1 MYAAR
6 NFFKAHNV
14 SSHPMKDV
22 NGSVEFLSKY
32 TDSLIVCAVLEHF
45 GMDDVDSEPTK
56 NVYDK
61 DTMEPT
67 EYVRKQL
74 NLIVDTFAIHEGPDF
89 TAEPSKLVCPHCKK
103 EYLQL
108 QGLRKHMKNKHN
120 SSGTAV
126 ESSTGKE
133 DSIFNYSCAA
143 LSMCLL
149 WKDFED
155 ARKHGDGERTIR
167 LYKFLMLYFKL
178 ANKTKYTYHSLRLL
192 AQVKC
197 ILSPRLSHQLIWN
210 RCVNNVG
217 HEDTNSEV
225 DRENEHHNRVFKCE
239 CGHFHGKISDASV
252 GRISHSAQACEGLL
266 ALSFTWVFAISLVLV
281 ARRLSDKWPCL
292 KARVGAK
299 PGDINHNNKELS
311 LSFSFYCI
319 SIFITLKNAPLLK
332 KLLHLDPNY
341 CIYLHAPPP
350 FTLSLSLSPSL
361 SISFQSLSLSPLSR
375 SQSLYHLFC
384 F

>member
-45 GMDDVDSEPTK
+45 GMDDVDSEPTR

-126 ESSTGKE
+126 QSSTGKE

-197 ILSPRLSHQLIWN
+197 ILSPKLSHQLIWN

-252 GRISHSAQACEGLL
+252 GRISHSAQACDRILRKCDKE
-266 ALSFTWVFAISLVLV
+266 SHV
-281 ARRLSDKWPCL
+281 RLQRGEHKSKDVS
-292 KARVGAK
+292 ADV
-299 PGDINHNNKELS
+299 
-311 LSFSFYCI
+311 
-319 SIFITLKNAPLLK
+319 K
-332 KLLHLDPNY
+332 KLAMHMKKECIFQEKIPRHHHGYPSFAKNPLTKLDLPALQQWMTSKLNEFAK
-341 CIYLHAPPP
+341 H
-350 FTLSLSLSPSL
+350 
-361 SISFQSLSLSPLSR
+361 
-375 SQSLYHLFC
+375 
-384 F
+384 